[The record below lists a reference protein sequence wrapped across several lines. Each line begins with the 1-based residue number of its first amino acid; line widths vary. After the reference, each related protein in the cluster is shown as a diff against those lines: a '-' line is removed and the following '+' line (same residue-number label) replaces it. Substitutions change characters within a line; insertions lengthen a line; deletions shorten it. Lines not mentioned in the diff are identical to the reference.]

1 MKKIGILGGTFDP
14 FHLGHMSIG
23 ERSIEEAGLDELI
36 LLPANV
42 SPFKINREMVE
53 EIHRINMLE
62 AFVKGHPHFSLSR
75 IEIDTDAVSYTY
87 DTMETFR
94 KLYPYDKLYFI
105 CGSDALITIDSWY
118 KGDMLLKSTRFIVAN
133 RPGVDENV
141 LHEKIQQ
148 YGDAY
153 GTEIILLTNPIL
165 EVSSTEIKE
174 RIKKGISIHNLVPRE
189 IEKYIDEYALYR

>member
-23 ERSIEEAGLDELI
+23 ERSIQEAGLDELI

-62 AFVKGHPHFSLSR
+62 AFVKNHPEFSLSR
-75 IEIDTDAVSYTY
+75 IEIDTDNVSYTY

-94 KLYPYDKLYFI
+94 KLYPKDKIYFI
-105 CGSDALITIDSWY
+105 CGSDSLITVENWY
-118 KGDMLLKSTRFIVAN
+118 KGKQLLESTRFIVAN
-133 RPGVDENV
+133 RPGIKDDV
-141 LHEKIQQ
+141 LHDKIRH
-148 YGDAY
+148 YEDTY
-153 GTEIILLTNPIL
+153 GTEILLLTNPVL

-174 RIKKGISIHNLVPRE
+174 KLKLGMSIHNLVPME

>member
-14 FHLGHMSIG
+14 FHLGHVSIG
-23 ERSIEEAGLDELI
+23 ERSIEEVGLDELI

-62 AFVKGHPHFSLSR
+62 AFVKNHPDFSVSR
-75 IEIDTDAVSYTY
+75 LEIDTDNVSYTY

-94 KLYPYDKLYFI
+94 KLYLDDKIYFI
-105 CGSDALITIDSWY
+105 CGSDALVTVENWY
-118 KGDMLLKSTRFIVAN
+118 KGKMLLENTDFIVAN
-133 RPGVDENV
+133 RPGIDGDV
-141 LHEKIQQ
+141 LNEKIKH
-148 YGDAY
+148 YVDSY
-153 GTEIILLTNPIL
+153 LTEIILLTNPIL

-174 RIKKGISIHNLVPRE
+174 KLKLGMSIHNLVPGE